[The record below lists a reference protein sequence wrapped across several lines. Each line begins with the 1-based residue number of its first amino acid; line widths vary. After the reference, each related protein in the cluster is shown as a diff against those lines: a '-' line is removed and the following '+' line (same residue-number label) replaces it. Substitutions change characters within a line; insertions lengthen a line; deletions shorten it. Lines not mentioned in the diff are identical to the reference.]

1 MNGLFLQVQM
11 VQESFKIFFKAF
23 SDIRS
28 FGPMRIACVGEATAQ
43 VVRSF
48 NLEVELI
55 PEKST
60 AEDLAKELVATESLD
75 SANVLVIVGNRN
87 RDVLVSLLES
97 VGHAI
102 VDTLPIYQTDFAD
115 VNDSPDRHDFV
126 VNGADAVVFAS
137 SSSALSFVE
146 QEDDL
151 CLEKDAKRPIFCS
164 MGPQTSQT
172 LKENDLTVD
181 LEAGS
186 SSLESMVDALV
197 NFYS

>member
-1 MNGLFLQVQM
+1 MFTSANGAREF
-11 VQESFKIFFKAF
+11 FKIFFKAF

-28 FGPMRIACVGEATAQ
+28 FGPMRIACVGEATAK
-43 VVRSF
+43 VIRSF

-87 RDVLVSLLES
+87 RDVLVGLLES

-115 VNDSPDRHDFV
+115 VIDCPDRSDFV
-126 VNGADAVVFAS
+126 KNGADAVVFAS
-137 SSSALSFVE
+137 SSAALSFIE
-146 QEDDL
+146 QEEDL
-151 CLEKDAKRPIFCS
+151 YLENSAIKPIFCS
-164 MGPQTSQT
+164 LGPQTSKT
-172 LKENDLTVD
+172 LKENELSVD
-181 LEAGS
+181 LES
-186 SSLESMVDALV
+186 EDSSLESMVDALV